1 MKIYFA
7 SPENTDFLVLKLF
20 GVKQFLFSYHF
31 LRKLEKKDLS
41 KYLKAKDL
49 FLDSGAFSAKTIG
62 AEINLN
68 DYIKFIKENQ
78 IENYASLDVI
88 GDGEKTLINT
98 RLMMDQGLKPIHTFH
113 RKTTEEWLYKSL
125 ELDLDYIALGGM
137 VGNKKNIYVW
147 LDSVWN
153 IIQKVKP
160 EVKVHGFGC
169 TSYELMTRYPWYS
182 VDSTS
187 WNSARKFGTGFDC
200 NGITM
205 QKNEILS
212 KLKEIP
218 ALSFMDDGSLLLLQ
232 NVFSMLQLE
241 EIINKEDKV
250 KNYDYLTIQKG
261 LFE

>member
-7 SPENTDFLVLKLF
+7 SPENTDFSALKLF

-31 LRKLEKKDLS
+31 LRKLEKKELS
-41 KYLKAKDL
+41 KYLKSKDL

-62 AEINLN
+62 AEINLKE
-68 DYIKFIKENQ
+68 YIKFIQDYK

-88 GDGEKTLINT
+88 GNGPETLVNT
-98 RLMMDQGLKPIHTFH
+98 NLMIKEGLKPIHTFH
-113 RKTTEEWLYKSL
+113 KGTTEDFLHKSL

-137 VGNKKNIYVW
+137 VGNKKNIYNW
-147 LDSVWN
+147 LDEVWK
-153 IIQKVKP
+153 IIQKEKP
-160 EVKVHGFGC
+160 NVKVHGFGC
-169 TSYELMTRYPWYS
+169 TSYELMKRYPWYS

-200 NGITM
+200 NGITLEKN
-205 QKNEILS
+205 QILKNLKNEL
-212 KLKEIP
+212 P
-218 ALSFMDDGSLLLLQ
+218 LSFMDDGTLLLLQ
-232 NVFSMLQLE
+232 NVFSMMLLE
-241 EIINKEDKV
+241 SKIKKEDTV